1 LIHRLPSI
9 LIRGLLLLIPS
20 VPPLAA
26 QTPAGDATSAYKALH
41 AFLLDGGS
49 AKVDN
54 LRLKRDRAEMTF
66 TGTFYFQQPVMGQ
79 ITGAVFIG
87 TGRFHA
93 EPPPTIFE
101 KENLQRMLKAD
112 VVESDFEE
120 AVLRFTDDT
129 FAIIGQSHE
138 PRGSAVKQAQDVASE
153 FEARTVRET
162 GVNVA
167 SRLLLSLL
175 NTEKPGV
182 FIAQFNKGR
191 RGRFTYVLDPQCR
204 IPTVNFAVNGGE
216 KGLVFAYNAGLFSN
230 DMWFASYSQED
241 YQRGRVGYSDA
252 FDLVETPKYSMMVD
266 LSEPRKAI
274 KVSARAEL
282 VSLTDGV
289 RAIPFALAE
298 DLPEFD
304 QLRKKKGMHITS
316 AKLDG
321 APLETIREEWEGGF
335 LVILPAARKAKE
347 QFFLEME
354 VEGNFIYDRTE
365 TFDCHYPFVN
375 GKWYPRHGYL
385 ARSKFDITFRHA
397 KKYKVAG
404 PGIRVKEEAAADNGN
419 QMLTTYRMEQP
430 VALVTFAM
438 GPFKVYKDQ
447 RKLQSGEL
455 PVEFLSLEGSRQITG
470 LSTASSSLS
479 SPISYS
485 LTIKEDFVMAEMG
498 NAVDYMGALFGAY
511 PYPVFRAVFHPFGFG
526 QGFATMLAIPNADSA
541 RKGTFVFLA
550 HETAHQWW
558 GNIVAWRSYRDQWL
572 SEGFAEY
579 SGLLYMTQ
587 RTKSNSNLREMLVS
601 MRDSLKEPP
610 RTETGIGSKRVAD
623 IGPIILGHRLGSS
636 RSMNAYT
643 ILTYNKG
650 ALVLRML
657 HFLFTNQSN
666 GDGQPFFDMMK
677 DFVNR
682 YRDSSATTEQFAEVA
697 SEHFVHTPIARKYGI
712 NNLNWFFSQ
721 WVWQTALPSYRLEY
735 GLENQPDGKVV
746 VKGTLFQENAPEDWV
761 MPLPL
766 VFKFAGDKVARGT
779 VLAKGPQQP
788 VSVSLPMR
796 PDSVELDPDF
806 WVLTEKTSTKKH

>member
-1 LIHRLPSI
+1 
-9 LIRGLLLLIPS
+9 
-20 VPPLAA
+20 
-26 QTPAGDATSAYKALH
+26 
-41 AFLLDGGS
+41 
-49 AKVDN
+49 
-54 LRLKRDRAEMTF
+54 MTF

-87 TGRFHA
+87 MGRFHA

-321 APLETIREEWEGGF
+321 APLETIQEEWEGGF

-354 VEGNFIYDRTE
+354 VEVISSTTAQKR
-365 TFDCHYPFVN
+365 
-375 GKWYPRHGYL
+375 
-385 ARSKFDITFRHA
+385 
-397 KKYKVAG
+397 
-404 PGIRVKEEAAADNGN
+404 
-419 QMLTTYRMEQP
+419 LTAT
-430 VALVTFAM
+430 T
-438 GPFKVYKDQ
+438 
-447 RKLQSGEL
+447 
-455 PVEFLSLEGSRQITG
+455 LS
-470 LSTASSSLS
+470 STASGIPGMDTSRAQSST
-479 SPISYS
+479 SP
-485 LTIKEDFVMAEMG
+485 
-498 NAVDYMGALFGAY
+498 
-511 PYPVFRAVFHPFGFG
+511 
-526 QGFATMLAIPNADSA
+526 FATPRNT
-541 RKGTFVFLA
+541 R
-550 HETAHQWW
+550 
-558 GNIVAWRSYRDQWL
+558 WL
-572 SEGFAEY
+572 GPAFA
-579 SGLLYMTQ
+579 
-587 RTKSNSNLREMLVS
+587 
-601 MRDSLKEPP
+601 
-610 RTETGIGSKRVAD
+610 SKRKRRRTMGTRCSQHTAWSN
-623 IGPIILGHRLGSS
+623 PSHWS
-636 RSMNAYT
+636 RSPWDLSRCT
-643 ILTYNKG
+643 RT
-650 ALVLRML
+650 
-657 HFLFTNQSN
+657 
-666 GDGQPFFDMMK
+666 
-677 DFVNR
+677 
-682 YRDSSATTEQFAEVA
+682 SA
-697 SEHFVHTPIARKYGI
+697 S
-712 NNLNWFFSQ
+712 
-721 WVWQTALPSYRLEY
+721 
-735 GLENQPDGKVV
+735 
-746 VKGTLFQENAPEDWV
+746 
-761 MPLPL
+761 
-766 VFKFAGDKVARGT
+766 
-779 VLAKGPQQP
+779 GPT
-788 VSVSLPMR
+788 R
-796 PDSVELDPDF
+796 
-806 WVLTEKTSTKKH
+806 